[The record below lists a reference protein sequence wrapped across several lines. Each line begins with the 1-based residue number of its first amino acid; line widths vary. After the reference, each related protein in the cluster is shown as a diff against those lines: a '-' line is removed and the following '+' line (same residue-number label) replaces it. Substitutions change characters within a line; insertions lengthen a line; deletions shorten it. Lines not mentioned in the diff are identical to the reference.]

1 MWPSDRFSLCVL
13 AQLQIIII
21 TLLKRVKIL
30 SYPITALLRSVHSL
44 IIYSKKVA
52 KMADTWTGAA
62 YQDEPDDWC
71 IVLCRSVEGKKG
83 YMYACRK

>member
-30 SYPITALLRSVHSL
+30 SYPITALLCLVHSL

-52 KMADTWTGAA
+52 KMADT
-62 YQDEPDDWC
+62 
-71 IVLCRSVEGKKG
+71 
-83 YMYACRK
+83 